1 MRAMDEAALLADF
14 DALLERMEHGERIA
28 IYGNGR
34 LIAYMLP
41 IESEEKIAPV
51 TEP

>member
-14 DALLERMEHGERIA
+14 DALLEQVEHSERIA
-28 IYGNGR
+28 IYRNGR

-41 IESEEKIAPV
+41 IESDEKIAPV
-51 TEP
+51 TGP